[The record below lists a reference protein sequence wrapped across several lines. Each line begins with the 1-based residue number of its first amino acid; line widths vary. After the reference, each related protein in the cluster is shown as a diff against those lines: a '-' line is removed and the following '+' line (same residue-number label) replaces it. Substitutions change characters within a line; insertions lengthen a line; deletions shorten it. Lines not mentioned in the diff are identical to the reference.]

1 MNRRFFG
8 RITRETHDRDAV
20 VNFSEVGSGSVEFDD
35 SALCFSVD
43 CIGLEPL
50 AVAQV
55 ADENF
60 FVGNQPNEF
69 SQIGGNRE
77 AAFVIQTSAGD
88 SSAVNFRFE
97 KRQLHRQSNWAD
109 NPKGG

>member
-1 MNRRFFG
+1 M
-8 RITRETHDRDAV
+8 APL
-20 VNFSEVGSGSVEFDD
+20 SSDD

-55 ADENF
+55 AHENF

-69 SQIGGNRE
+69 SQIGENRE
-77 AAFVIQTSAGD
+77 AAFVIQAGAGD
-88 SSAVNFRFE
+88 DGSVNFRLE

-109 NPKGG
+109 NPKRG